1 MKSKEKI
8 AKEIG
13 IYRNTLYNYMNE
25 LGIIELTSADIE
37 KIKKYALSKNKSKEI
52 SKSELMKQLEE
63 LKKSNV
69 SLEEQNKVLKEQQQ
83 VLLNQVEY
91 MRNDIS
97 NEIREIKQNMTL
109 LLNPPNEEKK
119 SFLRRL
125 FGKK

>member
-13 IYRNTLYNYMNE
+13 ISRKTLYNYMNE
-25 LGIIELTSADIE
+25 LGIIELTGADIE

>member
-13 IYRNTLYNYMNE
+13 ISRKTLYNYMNE

-37 KIKKYALSKNKSKEI
+37 KIKKYVLSKNKSKEI

>member
-13 IYRNTLYNYMNE
+13 ISRKTLYNYMNE
-25 LGIIELTSADIE
+25 LGIIELTSAYIE

>member
-13 IYRNTLYNYMNE
+13 ISRKTLYNYMNE

>member
-13 IYRNTLYNYMNE
+13 ISRKTLYNYMNE

-37 KIKKYALSKNKSKEI
+37 KIKKYALSKNKIKEI

>member
-13 IYRNTLYNYMNE
+13 ISRKTLYNYMNE

-37 KIKKYALSKNKSKEI
+37 KIKKYALSKNKSTEI

>member
-1 MKSKEKI
+1 MKSKETI

-13 IYRNTLYNYMNE
+13 ISRKTLYNYMNE